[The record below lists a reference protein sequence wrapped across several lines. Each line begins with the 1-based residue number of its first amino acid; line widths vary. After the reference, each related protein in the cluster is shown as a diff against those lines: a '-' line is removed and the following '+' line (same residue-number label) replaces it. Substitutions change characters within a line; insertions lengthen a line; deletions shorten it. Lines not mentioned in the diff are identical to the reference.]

1 MADLHSSRDK
11 LLAIINTIRQSDGKV
26 AISELNVDHHLQRD
40 LKFDSLELAELT
52 VLVESKFGVDV
63 FEEEI
68 VTTVR
73 DVLKKL
79 Q

>member
-1 MADLHSSRDK
+1 MDSDIPLDFLTTIVNEILKASDRQVVSK
-11 LLAIINTIRQSDGKV
+11 LLP
-26 AISELNVDHHLQRD
+26 EHHLQRD
-40 LKFDSLELAELT
+40 LELDSLELAEMT
-52 VLVESKFGVDV
+52 VLIESKFGVDV

-79 Q
+79 K

>member
-1 MADLHSSRDK
+1 MADLHSSGGK
-11 LLAIINTIRQSDGKV
+11 LLAIINTIRQSSGR
-26 AISELNVDHHLQRD
+26 ATISELNVDHHLQRD
-40 LKFDSLELAELT
+40 LGLDSLELAELT

-73 DVLKKL
+73 DVLKKI